1 MSCISFWTYVC
12 IQQARLCLML
22 TCVYSRQGFVWCL
35 RVFTAG
41 KVLFDAYVCLQQARL
56 CLMLTCVYSRQC
68 FVWCL
73 PVFTAGKALLHVFT
87 AGFVWVFLKSNHPV
101 VNIFKSKMWH
111 ARINSIKEKIESES
125 WERVGNS
132 MVLVNTKTIFVK
144 SHTI

>member
-1 MSCISFWTYVC
+1 MYLSETWRDSQLRLRSLYISWHWWNVLYLLLNLRVYTAGKALFDAYVC

-22 TCVYSRQGFVWCL
+22 TCVYSRQG
-35 RVFTAG
+35 
-41 KVLFDAYVCLQQARL
+41 
-56 CLMLTCVYSRQC
+56 